1 MIRVIKASLL
11 HNIFNNVCHVVY
23 HVTTRKTVYI
33 LTLYTNSRD
42 SSSVFA
48 GRNFAFHFKQSFI
61 FNSVCNVVYHVTARE
76 FTLLHFILI
85 HVTPAVF
92 CR

>member
-48 GRNFAFHFKQSFI
+48 GRNFAFHSKQS
-61 FNSVCNVVYHVTARE
+61 
-76 FTLLHFILI
+76 LI
-85 HVTPAVF
+85 IIKEIMWSIT
-92 CR
+92 